1 MLPKRF
7 TVRVYGIL
15 VNERG
20 EVLLS
25 QEQIEKFPFTKFPG
39 GGLEFGEGPED
50 CVVREFEE
58 ETGLKVFCNRHIY
71 TSGFYIKSA
80 IDPEEQVIGIYYEV
94 KPLDDEYSLDKLEF
108 REKTQDFRGKRNII
122 NLTWANLHVNVQT
135 ILTFEMD
142 KVALSEYKNS
152 LLKT

>member
-1 MLPKRF
+1 MLPSRF

-15 VNERG
+15 KNKRG
-20 EVLLS
+20 EILLS
-25 QEQIEKFPFTKFPG
+25 QEQIDNFPFTKFPG

-58 ETGLKVFCNRHIY
+58 ETGLKVICGQHIY

-80 IDPEEQVIGIYYEV
+80 IDPQEQVIGIYYEV
-94 KPLDDEYSLDKLEF
+94 KPADKNFDPDNLTLD
-108 REKTQDFRGKRNII
+108 EKTSDFKGKTNRIRHI
-122 NLTWANLHVNVQT
+122 WQSPKIPVED

-142 KVALSEYKNS
+142 RVALVEYKKS
-152 LLKT
+152 PPKS